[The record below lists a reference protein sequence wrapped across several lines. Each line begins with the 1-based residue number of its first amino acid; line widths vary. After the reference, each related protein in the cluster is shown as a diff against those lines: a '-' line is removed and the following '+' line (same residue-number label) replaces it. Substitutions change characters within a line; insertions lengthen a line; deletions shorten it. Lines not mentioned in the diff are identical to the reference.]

1 MNQTGQKFAVPAGQ
15 VLPGHSIAGLKS
27 NHAGVK
33 PIMNITQANTYA
45 RHGKRQAG
53 FNLMELMITLVIIAI
68 LTAFA
73 YPSFMQSV
81 RKGKRS
87 DAHTAMT
94 RVASNLERFF
104 STNGTYTTDTAVLG
118 LTMDGGSATSD
129 QVHYVVTVV
138 AGATGIGSSYVVSA
152 TAKAGD
158 MQEDDTGCTVFSL
171 TSIGVRTPDPAGSK
185 CW

>member
-1 MNQTGQKFAVPAGQ
+1 MNMMHTHQHGRT
-15 VLPGHSIAGLKS
+15 
-27 NHAGVK
+27 
-33 PIMNITQANTYA
+33 
-45 RHGKRQAG
+45 GKRQTG
-53 FNLMELMITLVIIAI
+53 FNLIELMVTLVIIAI
-68 LTAFA
+68 LTGIA

-104 STNGTYTTDTAVLG
+104 STNGTYTTDESLLG
-118 LTMDGGSATSD
+118 LSMDGGSAYSD
-129 QVHYVVTVV
+129 QGHYVVTVV
-138 AGATGIGSSYVVSA
+138 AGASGIGSSYVVNA

-158 MQEDDTGCTVFSL
+158 MQADDTGCTVFSL
-171 TSIGVRTPDPAGSK
+171 TSVGVRTPNPADSK

>member
-1 MNQTGQKFAVPAGQ
+1 MKTKYCHAISRVAGR
-15 VLPGHSIAGLKS
+15 
-27 NHAGVK
+27 N
-33 PIMNITQANTYA
+33 
-45 RHGKRQAG
+45 AG
-53 FNLMELMITLVIIAI
+53 FNMIELMVTLVIIAI
-68 LTAFA
+68 LTMVA

-94 RVASNLERFF
+94 RAAGNLERFF
-104 STNGTYTTDTAVLG
+104 STNGTYTTDASLLG
-118 LTMDGGSATSD
+118 LTMDGGSAYSD
-129 QVHYVVTVV
+129 QGHYVIAVV
-138 AGATGIGSSYVVSA
+138 AGGTGIGSSYVVSA

-171 TSIGVRTPDPAGSK
+171 SSLGVRVPDPAASK

>member
-1 MNQTGQKFAVPAGQ
+1 MNTKYCHAISRVAGR
-15 VLPGHSIAGLKS
+15 
-27 NHAGVK
+27 N
-33 PIMNITQANTYA
+33 
-45 RHGKRQAG
+45 AG
-53 FNLMELMITLVIIAI
+53 FNMIELMVTLVIIAI
-68 LTAFA
+68 LTMVA

-94 RVASNLERFF
+94 RAAGNLERFF
-104 STNGTYTTDTAVLG
+104 STNGTYTTDASLLG
-118 LTMDGGSATSD
+118 LTMDGGSAYSD
-129 QVHYVVTVV
+129 QGHYVIAV
-138 AGATGIGSSYVVSA
+138 AAGGTGIGSSYVVSA

-171 TSIGVRTPDPAGSK
+171 SSLGVRVPDPAASK

>member
-1 MNQTGQKFAVPAGQ
+1 MNFTHTNRNCRFP
-15 VLPGHSIAGLKS
+15 
-27 NHAGVK
+27 
-33 PIMNITQANTYA
+33 A
-45 RHGKRQAG
+45 RHSG
-53 FNLMELMITLVIIAI
+53 FNLIELMVTLIIMAI
-68 LTAFA
+68 LTMFA

-94 RVASNLERFF
+94 RAASNLERFF
-104 STNGTYTTDTAVLG
+104 STNGTYTTDSTQLG
-118 LTMDGGSATSD
+118 LTLDGDDATSD
-129 QVHYVVTVV
+129 QGHYIIGIA

-158 MQEDDTGCTVFSL
+158 MQADDTGCTAFTLSSV
-171 TSIGVRTPDPAGSK
+171 GVRTPDPVASK